1 MVNLVDYID
10 PNGNWIIN
18 LIKTPNGEVL
28 KTSSK
33 WRSDE
38 WYLEQ
43 TVFKTGGKV
52 YEFGGGAFSNIQI
65 LKEKFKY
72 DEITQI
78 KDFDGTI
85 DWFSFLDAD
94 LAVELLSKLDF
105 HKTKIKYACIAFK
118 PVREVDFKIN
128 KENLVKLMENNFHFI
143 KQNRTEFL
151 FKNKDCK

>member
-18 LIKTPNGEVL
+18 LIKTPSGEVL

-43 TVFKTGGKV
+43 TGFKTGGHV
-52 YEFGGGAFSNIQI
+52 YEFGRGAFSNIQI
-65 LKEKFKY
+65 LKDKFKY
-72 DEITQI
+72 KEITQL
-78 KDFDGTI
+78 KDFDSTI

-94 LAVELLSKLDF
+94 LAVELLSKLDLN
-105 HKTKIKYACIAFK
+105 KVKINYACIALK
-118 PVREVDFKIN
+118 PVREVDFKTN
-128 KENLVKLMENNFHFI
+128 KNNLFKLMEENFNFI

-151 FKNKDCK
+151 FKNKECK